1 MIPFPAE
8 CSEEEEDSGA
18 DALPTLS
25 SGCMRREA
33 TRKPMREFTSPA
45 NSSCSIEGRMG
56 TMTSLEATRGTAR
69 SRAVDPLRI
78 GPLRVWSPIVLAPMA
93 GVTDV
98 PFRRLCR
105 LMGEEGL
112 PDWLNPASPNAQV
125 TPEKGVDALSGL
137 YVCEMVTSRA
147 LVEGNVRTL
156 QMVRPD
162 PAERVRSI
170 QLYGV
175 DPATMAQATSILIDR
190 DLVDHI
196 DLNFGC
202 PVPKVTK
209 KGGGAA
215 LPWKRD
221 LFDDL
226 VHAVV
231 GAADTAGAAV
241 GRDIPVTVKMRVG
254 IDDDHITFLD
264 AAKVA
269 ENRGVAAVA
278 LHARTQTQ
286 HYAGHADWKQIK
298 RLKDA
303 MRIPVFGN
311 GDIFSGADAQR
322 MMDETGCDAV
332 VVGRGCQGRPWLFTD
347 LTSTLMGGPAFT
359 DPSLS
364 DIADII
370 EKHAAWVVEDQGDEL
385 RALREMRKHVGWY
398 LRGFAIGGP
407 TRHALAMVST
417 LEELHDLLH
426 TLDLEQEYP
435 QAALGARGRAGGEK
449 TPHLPDGWLDSPYL
463 SDAERQTLHLAESD
477 VSGG

>member
-1 MIPFPAE
+1 M
-8 CSEEEEDSGA
+8 
-18 DALPTLS
+18 DAL
-25 SGCMRREA
+25 A
-33 TRKPMREFTSPA
+33 
-45 NSSCSIEGRMG
+45 
-56 TMTSLEATRGTAR
+56 
-69 SRAVDPLRI
+69 
-78 GPLRVWSPIVLAPMA
+78 
-93 GVTDV
+93 
-98 PFRRLCR
+98 
-105 LMGEEGL
+105 
-112 PDWLNPASPNAQV
+112 
-125 TPEKGVDALSGL
+125 GL

-156 QMVRPD
+156 EMVRPD

-231 GAADTAGAAV
+231 GAADRAGAAA

-286 HYAGHADWKQIK
+286 HYAGHADWTQIK

-347 LTSTLMGGPAFT
+347 LTSTLMGGPAFS

-370 EKHAAWVVEDQGDEL
+370 EKHAAWVIEDQGDEL

-407 TRHALAMVST
+407 TRHALSMVST

-426 TLDLEQEYP
+426 MLDLDQEYP

-449 TPHLPDGWLDSPYL
+449 TPRLPDGWLDSPYL